1 MINAIEQERLAEE
14 KYYKTIST
22 QKTVDERV
30 SAGVLLTHLKLENRY
45 YTVGE
50 HIELKFS
57 RTKDI
62 DSPHKF
68 KVGVG
73 CQVLLEAETTK
84 SYRATVSYKQRSK
97 IGVILTGDGIAPG
110 DFAEGIHYKL
120 ELIYDERPYRV
131 MRAAMTEVINTKSE
145 HLVELREGIRLEA
158 PLYGESSHA
167 TSSWSI
173 PPHLNDSQKLAVE
186 RAVSADRMAVI
197 HGPPGTGK
205 TTSLVGLVQ
214 TLLQREKRVLVCAPS
229 NNAVDLLARKISEL
243 GIKVT
248 RLGNVTRIDDNITQL
263 TLDEQA
269 RNHPDW
275 GHIKKVKIEA
285 QEARKIAGT
294 HKRRFG
300 QQERQNRTAM
310 YRESREL
317 RKWAR
322 DLEERLISTIID
334 DTQVICTTLI
344 GVSSKHLE
352 DMKFRT
358 VIIDEASQALEPECW
373 NAMLKGQRVILA
385 GDHKQLAPTVKSQEA
400 IAMGLDSTILDRMTP
415 HLKHKAVLTVQ
426 YRMNDAILQF
436 SNMRHYEGLLTS
448 HQTVA
453 SHRLGLLP
461 AITYIDTSG
470 CGFEEKMSDKSRSLH
485 NEGEYFIIREHL
497 VANIAEYTGAAIGV
511 ISPYADQIRYISQ
524 EIAEDEVLRSLDIT
538 VNTIDGFQ
546 GQEKDAILISLVRSN
561 DAGIIG
567 FLADER
573 RLNVAM
579 TRARKNLVIVGDVAT
594 LGSHQLYL
602 DLVEHIEQ
610 HGQYLSAWE
619 YMS

>member
-1 MINAIEQERLAEE
+1 
-14 KYYKTIST
+14 
-22 QKTVDERV
+22 
-30 SAGVLLTHLKLENRY
+30 
-45 YTVGE
+45 
-50 HIELKFS
+50 
-57 RTKDI
+57 
-62 DSPHKF
+62 
-68 KVGVG
+68 
-73 CQVLLEAETTK
+73 
-84 SYRATVSYKQRSK
+84 
-97 IGVILTGDGIAPG
+97 
-110 DFAEGIHYKL
+110 
-120 ELIYDERPYRV
+120 
-131 MRAAMTEVINTKSE
+131 
-145 HLVELREGIRLEA
+145 
-158 PLYGESSHA
+158 
-167 TSSWSI
+167 
-173 PPHLNDSQKLAVE
+173 
-186 RAVSADRMAVI
+186 
-197 HGPPGTGK
+197 
-205 TTSLVGLVQ
+205 
-214 TLLQREKRVLVCAPS
+214 
-229 NNAVDLLARKISEL
+229 
-243 GIKVT
+243 
-248 RLGNVTRIDDNITQL
+248 
-263 TLDEQA
+263 
-269 RNHPDW
+269 
-275 GHIKKVKIEA
+275 
-285 QEARKIAGT
+285 
-294 HKRRFG
+294 
-300 QQERQNRTAM
+300 M

-546 GQEKDAILISLVRSN
+546 GQEKDAILI
-561 DAGIIG
+561 
-567 FLADER
+567 
-573 RLNVAM
+573 
-579 TRARKNLVIVGDVAT
+579 
-594 LGSHQLYL
+594 
-602 DLVEHIEQ
+602 
-610 HGQYLSAWE
+610 
-619 YMS
+619 